1 MGNIKK
7 RLFIIIIIAAC
18 VSFLAIA
25 ISAHSGKTDSHGGH
39 YDRSTGEYHYHH
51 GYPAHDHYD
60 IDGDGDIDCPY
71 TYKYYADNSNSS
83 NSGNNTQTESNIEK
97 ANENKNENK
106 FGEIVCTIFEF
117 TAILLFVAV
126 VGYTIVPLI
135 TEIIFAPLLAW
146 VFREKFKSNI
156 KEEKIRLA
164 SYIVVILL
172 IIVVIA
178 IVVSALI

>member
-1 MGNIKK
+1 M
-7 RLFIIIIIAAC
+7 
-18 VSFLAIA
+18 SFLAIA
-25 ISAHSGKTDSHGGH
+25 VSAHSGKTDSHGGH

-71 TYKYYADNSNSS
+71 TYKNHADNSNSS

-97 ANENKNENK
+97 ANENKFE
-106 FGEIVCTIFEF
+106 EIVCIILEF
-117 TAILLFVAV
+117 TAFLLFVAV
-126 VGYTIVPLI
+126 IGYAIVAFI
-135 TEIIFAPLLAW
+135 TELIFAPLLTW
-146 VFREKFKSNI
+146 VFREKFKSNV

-164 SYIVVILL
+164 SYIIVILL
-172 IIVVIA
+172 IIVVVS